1 MSFIII
7 GGSSVE
13 SGAAGSDGAAPP
25 QQQGPAPSGGGATGP
40 TQPTGPMSPD
50 LSRVE
55 DLASFFKMG
64 PGGFSRNPETFA
76 FIQLQEHL
84 SNIKWVRADIHHNC

>member
-1 MSFIII
+1 MSFYI

-13 SGAAGSDGAAPP
+13 SGAAGRDGAAPP
-25 QQQGPAPSGGGATGP
+25 QQQGATPSGGGTTAP
-40 TQPTGPMSPD
+40 TQQAGPMSPD

-84 SNIKWVRADIHHNC
+84 SNIKWVRANIHKIC